1 MRKKIW
7 KTDRELLIL
16 KKLWGHF
23 DPCANIS
30 HSFQLCWRVQI
41 SNSNVDV
48 IYLTWIFRLLD
59 FQFLIKWQC
68 WQHANITSWYRMVGY
83 SHPYPCCPFTVYWRK
98 LIVKPQFTLISN
110 CVIFLIFRWCSTIGK
125 KCYILSS
132 LCHLD

>member
-1 MRKKIW
+1 M
-7 KTDRELLIL
+7 

-83 SHPYPCCPFTVYWRK
+83 SHPYPWCPFTVFGLYYISPNCCLLKKINCDATISLNCK
-98 LIVKPQFTLISN
+98 LMLKNRQEMLHFIYL
-110 CVIFLIFRWCSTIGK
+110 FLLLL
-125 KCYILSS
+125 YVEV
-132 LCHLD
+132 CHLD